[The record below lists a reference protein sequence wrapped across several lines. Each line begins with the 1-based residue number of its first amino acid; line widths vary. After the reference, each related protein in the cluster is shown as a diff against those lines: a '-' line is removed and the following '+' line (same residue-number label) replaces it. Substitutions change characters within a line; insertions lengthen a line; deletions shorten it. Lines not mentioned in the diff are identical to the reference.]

1 MKPMNIEFLS
11 EIARKEKEI
20 PIVCSELNDTE
31 KMSPLG
37 ALIWNA
43 RKHLK
48 LTAETFA
55 EKCDIVADDVE
66 RIENEYTYKPDIRTL
81 DAISSFLGIKN
92 KILAELAGYFKVKD
106 PFYEQKLFSF
116 AASSRRI
123 RDCSDESMEVF
134 EQYIAVL
141 HERSVGNE

>member
-11 EIARKEKEI
+11 EMARKEKEI
-20 PIVCSELNDTE
+20 PIVYSEMNDAE
-31 KMSPLG
+31 KISPLG

-48 LTAETFA
+48 LTVETFA
-55 EKCDIVADDVE
+55 EKCDIDADDIE
-66 RIENEYTYKPDIRTL
+66 RIENEYTYKPDIRTIY
-81 DAISSFLGIKN
+81 AISNYLGIKHDV
-92 KILAELAGYFKVKD
+92 LAELAGYFKVRD
-106 PFYEQKLFSF
+106 PFYEQQLFSF

-134 EQYIAVL
+134 E
-141 HERSVGNE
+141 